1 VRQAAI
7 AATTIVV
14 AGVFL
19 AVVAATGTS
28 MTTAALGLVAI
39 AVVASVLAVALSPSM
54 RSGANGVSAT
64 FAR

>member
-7 AATTIVV
+7 VATTIVV
-14 AGVFL
+14 AGIFL

-39 AVVASVLAVALSPSM
+39 AAIAAIAAVATSAAP
-54 RSGANGVSAT
+54 RSAAGSLADPFS
-64 FAR
+64 R